1 MWSTDS
7 PIYSNVRHPLGT
19 ELDNS
24 EFLRR
29 YARRLLRDARSDEP
43 SRTLPVLR
51 RIVAARVTPEIRL
64 TELHA
69 VRATLQLKHVLHA
82 LARELGFSSWE
93 ACKREIDNRPP
104 AVLDRYRLE
113 LGMFGDYEQNWF
125 ADEGTAIDWQRENG
139 GYLVKVGRQVVAILA

>member
-7 PIYSNVRHPLGT
+7 PIYSSIRHPLGAQ
-19 ELDNS
+19 LVNS

-29 YARRLLRDARSDEP
+29 HARRLLRDARSDEP

-82 LARELGFSSWE
+82 LARELGFASWE
-93 ACKREIDNRPP
+93 SCKHEIDDRPP
-104 AVLDRYRLE
+104 AMLDRYRLE

-125 ADEGTAIDWQRENG
+125 ADEQTAIDWQRQNG
-139 GYLVKVGRQVVAILA
+139 GYLVRVGRQVVAILA

>member
-7 PIYSNVRHPLGT
+7 PIHPDARHPLGAYLT
-19 ELDNS
+19 NT

-29 YARRLLRDARSDEP
+29 YARRLLRDVRSDEP

-82 LARELGFSSWE
+82 LARELDFASWE
-93 ACKREIDNRPP
+93 CCKREIDGRPS

-125 ADEGTAIDWQRENG
+125 ADEQTAVTWQRENG

>member
-7 PIYSNVRHPLGT
+7 PLDSHARHPLGAH
-19 ELDNS
+19 LDNS

-29 YARRLLRDARSDEP
+29 YARRLLRDARSDAP

-69 VRATLQLKHVLHA
+69 VRASLQLKHVLHT
-82 LARELGFSSWE
+82 LARELGFASWE
-93 ACKREIDNRPP
+93 CCKHEINDRPS

-113 LGMFGDYEQNWF
+113 LGMFGDYRQNWF
-125 ADEGTAIDWQRENG
+125 ADEQTAIDWQRRNG
-139 GYLVKVGRQVVAILA
+139 GYLVRVGSQVAAILA